1 MAVLAAAARRFL
13 LLLGGISGAV
23 LVLAAALGLLL
34 GTSLSR
40 SVSVGFYIVGAF
52 LLVAGFFVGNRGPTR
67 LRGEPGD
74 EGPWGLGRKRGV
86 RLATPEER
94 ADAVSTTGVFI
105 TLGFV
110 LIIIGVIAD
119 SRYRLY

>member
-1 MAVLAAAARRFL
+1 MAAAARRFL
-13 LLLGGISGAV
+13 LLLGGISGG
-23 LVLAAALGLLL
+23 VLALAILFGLVL

-40 SVSVGFYIVGAF
+40 SISVGFYLVGAF
-52 LLVAGFFVGNRGPTR
+52 LLVAGFFTGI
-67 LRGEPGD
+67 
-74 EGPWGLGRKRGV
+74 

-110 LIIIGVIAD
+110 LILIGVIAD
-119 SRYRLY
+119 SRYGFY

>member
-1 MAVLAAAARRFL
+1 MAVLVAAARRFL

-23 LVLAAALGLLL
+23 LVLAALLALLL

-40 SVSVGFYIVGAF
+40 SVSVGFYLVGAF
-52 LLVAGFFVGNRGPTR
+52 LLVAGFFTGNRGPTR
-67 LRGEPGD
+67 LRGEPGE

-86 RLATPEER
+86 RLATAEER

-105 TLGFV
+105 SLGFV
-110 LIIIGVIAD
+110 LILIGVIAD
-119 SRYRLY
+119 SRYGLY